1 MNIQT
6 VKFNNTSF
14 VNVVRP
20 GDLEIKYLINNF
32 GFSKLHLE
40 DYLHRSHVPKI
51 ATFKNY
57 SLIVL
62 DFPAFEKNE
71 PNNIQKPNANNG
83 KHSAW
88 DVLHVSPPPL
98 TSLPLLQFSSGDK
111 RKVITSSQVVFFIGK
126 DFLVVLHSSRLSPIN
141 EIFSL
146 CQKALKYRN
155 DFLGQGPVFLAYKI
169 IDSLVDASFIV
180 VNEITAM
187 IDKID
192 RQFEDRWARNPLEET
207 SLTRRNIVVFHT
219 IIKPSLTLFREL
231 SEGQYKELNDI
242 MKPYWSSILNHLQ
255 RVWYRLEDCR
265 ELIEGISESNESLI
279 ASKTNQIVMILT
291 IFSAIILPL
300 NLLASIYG
308 MNVALPYADEPFS
321 FTLLFGIMAAV
332 AVGMLLVF
340 KWRRWF

>member
-32 GFSKLHLE
+32 EFSKLHLE

-51 ATFKNY
+51 ETFKNY

-62 DFPAFEKNE
+62 DFPAFETNGQ
-71 PNNIQKPNANNG
+71 NIMPKTNNG

-98 TSLPLLQFSSGDK
+98 TSLPLLQFSSGEK

-169 IDSLVDASFIV
+169 IDSLVDASFLT

-219 IIKPSLTLFREL
+219 TIKPSLTLFREL
-231 SEGQYKELNDI
+231 SEGEHKELNDM
-242 MKPYWSSILNHLQ
+242 MKPYWSNILNHLQ

-279 ASKTNQIVMILT
+279 AAKTNQIVMVLT

-308 MNVALPYADEPFS
+308 MNIQTLPYAGEPFS
-321 FTLLFGIMAAV
+321 FTLLFGIMAVV
-332 AVGMLLVF
+332 AISMLLVF

>member
-14 VNVVRP
+14 VNVVKP
-20 GDLEIKYLINNF
+20 EDLEIKYLINNF
-32 GFSKLHLE
+32 GFSKLHLD
-40 DYLHRSHVPKI
+40 DYINRTQVPKI
-51 ATFKNY
+51 ETFKNY

-62 DFPAFEKNE
+62 DFPSFQTNDQ
-71 PNNIQKPNANNG
+71 NNDQKPNNNR

-98 TSLPLLQFSSGDK
+98 ASMPLLQFSLGEK
-111 RKVITSSQVVFFIGK
+111 RKVIISSQVVFFVGK

-146 CQKALKYRN
+146 CQRAIKYRN
-155 DFLGQGPVFLAYKI
+155 EFLSQGSVFLTYKI
-169 IDSLVDASFIV
+169 IDSLVDASFLAI
-180 VNEITAM
+180 NEITTM

-192 RQFEDRWARNPLEET
+192 KQFENRWMRNPLEET
-207 SLTRRNIVVFHT
+207 SLTRRNLVVFHT
-219 IIKPSLTLFREL
+219 TIKPSLTLFRQL
-231 SEGQYKELNDI
+231 AEGEYKELNDV
-242 MKPYWSSILNHLQ
+242 MKPYWNNILNHLQ

-279 ASKTNQIVMILT
+279 ASKTNQIVMVLT

-308 MNVALPYADEPFS
+308 MNIQSLPYAGESFS
-321 FTLLFGIMAAV
+321 FILIFGIMTITAIA
-332 AVGMLLVF
+332 MLIVF
-340 KWRRWF
+340 KWKRWF

>member
-6 VKFNNTSF
+6 VKFANTSF

-20 GDLEIKYLINNF
+20 ADLEIKYLINNF

-40 DYLHRSHVPKI
+40 DYIHRSQIPKI
-51 ATFKNY
+51 ETLKNY

-62 DFPAFEKNE
+62 DFPAFETNDQ
-71 PNNIQKPNANNG
+71 NNNQKPTNNG

-98 TSLPLLQFSSGDK
+98 ASIPLLQFSSGEK

-146 CQKALKYRN
+146 CQKAIKYREE
-155 DFLGQGPVFLAYKI
+155 FLSQGPVFLAYKI
-169 IDSLVDASFIV
+169 IDSLVDASFLV
-180 VNEITAM
+180 VNEITTM
-187 IDKID
+187 IDQID
-192 RQFEDRWARNPLEET
+192 RQFENRSMRNPLEET

-231 SEGQYKELNDI
+231 SEGEYKELNDI
-242 MKPYWSSILNHLQ
+242 MKSYWSNILNHLQ

-265 ELIEGISESNESLI
+265 ELIEGISTSNESLI
-279 ASKTNQIVMILT
+279 ASKTNQIVMVLT

-308 MNVALPYADEPFS
+308 MNVRTLPYAGESFS
-321 FTLLFGIMAAV
+321 FTLIFGIMAAT
-332 AVGMLLVF
+332 AIIMLIVF
-340 KWRRWF
+340 KWRKWF

>member
-40 DYLHRSHVPKI
+40 DYIHRSQVPKI
-51 ATFKNY
+51 ETFKNY

-62 DFPAFEKNE
+62 DFPAFETNDQ
-71 PNNIQKPNANNG
+71 NSNQKSNNNG

-98 TSLPLLQFSSGDK
+98 TSLPLLQFSSGEK

-126 DFLVVLHSSRLSPIN
+126 DFLVVLHSSRLSHIN
-141 EIFSL
+141 EIFAL

-155 DFLGQGPVFLAYKI
+155 DFLGQGPVFLTYKI
-169 IDSLVDASFIV
+169 IDSLVDASFLT

-192 RQFEDRWARNPLEET
+192 RQFENRWAQNPLEET

-219 IIKPSLTLFREL
+219 IIKPSLTLFRQL
-231 SEGQYKELNDI
+231 SEGEHKELNDI
-242 MKPYWSSILNHLQ
+242 MKPYWGNILNHLQ

-279 ASKTNQIVMILT
+279 ASKTNQIVMVLT

-308 MNVALPYADEPFS
+308 MNIAGLPYANESFS
-321 FTLLFGIMAAV
+321 FIFLFGIMTV
-332 AVGMLLVF
+332 VTVGMLLVF